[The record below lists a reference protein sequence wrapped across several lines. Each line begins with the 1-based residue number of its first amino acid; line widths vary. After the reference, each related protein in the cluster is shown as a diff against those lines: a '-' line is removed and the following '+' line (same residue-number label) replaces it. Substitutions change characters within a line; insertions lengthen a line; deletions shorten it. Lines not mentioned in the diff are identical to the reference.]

1 MSIGA
6 LAALPMVGA
15 LAKTALPVVGELA
28 KTATELV
35 KVAGEVVKSIS
46 AKPQGSADQNK
57 VAHED
62 THTNKTPVDFSGGN
76 SASSNVNI
84 NFS

>member
-6 LAALPMVGA
+6 LAALPLVGD
-15 LAKTALPVVGELA
+15 LAKAALPVVGEFA

-46 AKPQGSADQNK
+46 AQQQSAATQTK
-57 VAHED
+57 VAQEN
-62 THTNKTPVDFSGGN
+62 THSHDKPVDFSNGN
-76 SASSNVNI
+76 SASSNVSI
-84 NFS
+84 HFS